1 MNGYLLR
8 SGEGVTDEDLTAKA
22 TSERTGGTLGLAE
35 CHTTTGAPPHIH
47 KNEDVAFYVLDGVLT
62 VRCGDDTWEA
72 DRGCFLYLPRQ
83 IRHSWDVN
91 TLSANL
97 LIISTPPAET
107 DERALTAADAPG
119 PETFG
124 IVWC

>member
-1 MNGYLLR
+1 
-8 SGEGVTDEDLTAKA
+8 
-22 TSERTGGTLGLAE
+22 
-35 CHTTTGAPPHIH
+35 
-47 KNEDVAFYVLDGVLT
+47 
-62 VRCGDDTWEA
+62 
-72 DRGCFLYLPRQ
+72 
-83 IRHSWDVN
+83 

-107 DERALTAADAPG
+107 DERALTAAEAPG